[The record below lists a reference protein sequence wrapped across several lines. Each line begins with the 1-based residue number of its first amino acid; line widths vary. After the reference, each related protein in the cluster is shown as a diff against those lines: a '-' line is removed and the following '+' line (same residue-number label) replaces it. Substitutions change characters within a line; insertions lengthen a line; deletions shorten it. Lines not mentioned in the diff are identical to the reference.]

1 MTPSEAPHGDTA
13 ATTAA
18 SASASA
24 SASTSPAAASL
35 SPPAPAPPALT
46 PSSPGTPPP
55 RARSPFQATPRPALP
70 STSVSSLSVSTY
82 LDAGSPSRTP
92 SARGRHRRSGTGS
105 RSLLG
110 STGSAP
116 GLLAPP
122 VASTASTAMALL
134 ELDRATSPGADSP
147 ASPGELGASGRTSP
161 ASGSSRKGKERAV
174 DDEMDEAEAVG
185 QVVPVPSDV
194 RRGLRELVARS
205 DDRRSSRGGRERAVS
220 RAAADHVHTL
230 PVPPDR
236 GYAPRRYY
244 VLTNAGKP
252 VLALN
257 HGNDSDLSEMMGIA
271 QALISILAEDDDRL
285 RSISRG
291 RTRITFT
298 LKAPL
303 YLFAVSDWGEP
314 EHVMRMHLE
323 YINLQILSVVTQ
335 SQLQRAFQRRSN
347 FDLSRL
353 LEGSEP
359 FLNKLVEQCQDDL
372 SFFTTTLQPL
382 RMPPGLRDT
391 AAAALMPPAKFKD
404 LLYVLL
410 IAGGRIVTLLR
421 PRRHAVHPSDMHL
434 LLNTLATSA
443 TLRTVETWLPLCLP
457 KFNPAGFVHAY
468 ISFVR
473 DDVGLVFISADRDAF
488 ESLCQWRVSVVDH
501 LKKDNALDRIE
512 QCIKQHPYTVSVVGS
527 PGLRHFVYKSRGLIQ
542 LTSPDW
548 EEPYLPG
555 SVDRKRLV
563 TLYARVQDALYARSG
578 QSAPLKLV
586 YMATAHE
593 AVLGWLTKPFELYV
607 TVSPHLPMSAVVST
621 ANKVAKWVNAEE
633 SRLFLKDAPVF

>member
-1 MTPSEAPHGDTA
+1 
-13 ATTAA
+13 
-18 SASASA
+18 
-24 SASTSPAAASL
+24 
-35 SPPAPAPPALT
+35 
-46 PSSPGTPPP
+46 
-55 RARSPFQATPRPALP
+55 
-70 STSVSSLSVSTY
+70 
-82 LDAGSPSRTP
+82 
-92 SARGRHRRSGTGS
+92 
-105 RSLLG
+105 
-110 STGSAP
+110 
-116 GLLAPP
+116 
-122 VASTASTAMALL
+122 MALL
-134 ELDRATSPGADSP
+134 DLDRAASRSPSAPPSPGDA
-147 ASPGELGASGRTSP
+147 ASGLPSGRTSP
-161 ASGSSRKGKERAV
+161 ASGGSRKGKERAV
-174 DDEMDEAEAVG
+174 DDNSEMMDEAEAIG
-185 QVVPVPSDV
+185 HVVPVPSDV

-205 DDRRSSRGGRERAVS
+205 DDRRTRSGGGRERAVS
-220 RAAADHVHTL
+220 RSAAATDVQSL

-285 RSISRG
+285 RSITRG

-323 YINLQILSVVTQ
+323 YINLQILSIVTQ
-335 SQLQRAFQRRSN
+335 SQLQRAFARRSN

-443 TLRTVETWLPLCLP
+443 TLRTVETWLPMCLP
-457 KFNPAGFVHAY
+457 KFNPAGFMHAY

-488 ESLCQWRVSVVDH
+488 ESLCQWRVSVVEQ
-501 LKKDNALDRIE
+501 LKKDNALERIE

-548 EEPYLPG
+548 EEPYLPD

-578 QSAPLKLV
+578 QSVPLKLV

-633 SRLFLKDAPVF
+633 GRLFLKDAPVF